1 MIQRIL
7 LAAFLL
13 VGSQALLAQ
22 QEQAAAY
29 TEGKDYF
36 KIEQATAAS
45 TDGSVEVSV
54 IFSYL
59 CSHCNTLEPYVESWT
74 ERKPDNVKMN
84 RMHVVFGRPHELM
97 ARGYIVAEMTGVADA
112 SHRAMMDAIWKE
124 GKRFRTPDDLA
135 AFYAKF
141 GLEEDRFLANYKS
154 FAADSQLRR
163 SNRDVQLFG
172 VTGTPSIVVNRKYRI
187 PNTKQIWDVLDYLV
201 AMETAT
207 P

>member
-7 LAAFLL
+7 LAAALL
-13 VGSQALLAQ
+13 VGSQTLQAQ
-22 QEQAAAY
+22 QEQPGQF

-36 KIEQATAAS
+36 KIEQASSATS
-45 TDGSVEVSV
+45 DDSVEVTV
-54 IFSYL
+54 VFSYL

-74 ERKPDNVKMN
+74 DRKPDNVKMN
-84 RMHVVFGRPHELM
+84 RIHVVFGRPHELM
-97 ARGYIVAEMTGVADA
+97 ARGYIVAEMTGIADT

-124 GKRFRTPDDLA
+124 GRRFRSPEDLA
-135 AFYAKF
+135 DFYVKF
-141 GLEEDRFLANYKS
+141 GVEKDRFLANYNS

-172 VTGTPSIVVNRKYRI
+172 ITGTPSIVVNRKYRI
-187 PNTKQIWDVLDYLV
+187 PNTVQIWDVLDYLV